1 MIIEVLILTQD
12 QKDHACRSISVVIL
26 WNPLGLCVQSKL
38 PILRL
43 VIKQFLAVSVLLLY
57 LSTVLSAKSKTL
69 IFCFLICTMVVK
81 LAMSSILNYMYMYQ
95 Y

>member
-12 QKDHACRSISVVIL
+12 QKDHACRSISVCNFMESAGSL
-26 WNPLGLCVQSKL
+26 RSVQTV

-57 LSTVLSAKSKTL
+57 PSTVLSAKSKTL
-69 IFCFLICTMVVK
+69 IFCFLI
-81 LAMSSILNYMYMYQ
+81 
-95 Y
+95 